1 MRQFLAMVAFFACTA
16 AAVQAATLEIQNQT
30 DWQIDN
36 VYISPSSATRFVP
49 YDYLG
54 ASGVIRP
61 GQTRMVEWVARD
73 TCLWDFRVRF
83 HGRHNYATT
92 YKNDMCKFNRP
103 IWKIAPSDIR

>member
-1 MRQFLAMVAFFACTA
+1 MRLLLTIVALFLFATA
-16 AAVQAATLEIQNQT
+16 VSQAATLEIQNQT

-36 VYISPSSATRFVP
+36 VYISPSSAPKFVL

-54 ASGVIRP
+54 ATGVIRP
-61 GQTRMVEWVARD
+61 GDTRMVEWVARD

-92 YKNDMCKFNRP
+92 YKNNMCKFEHP
-103 IWKIAPSDIR
+103 IWKVYPSDIR